1 MHNKTNKQSIREFT
15 NLSFRKLISLFTNQ
29 TYCREAKF
37 NQPLEVYGYPKGCPI
52 SGLPLDTYL
61 INFLSSIHQSL
72 GENL

>member
-37 NQPLEVYGYPKGCPI
+37 NQTLEVFGGWFGYPKACLI

-61 INFLSSIHQSL
+61 FNFLSSIHKS
-72 GENL
+72 